1 MCLPRADGHQR
12 LFFIKET
19 AEMERQRDRET
30 ERQRD
35 GGTQRPQSEE
45 RKITSE
51 INNPSVPPSLRPSV
65 LPSLRLKER
74 ELRRVLREMG
84 SVIVAFSGGVDSA
97 YLAYAA
103 ADELGLRAMAVTA
116 ESPSYPDFQR
126 QDALAIIEQFSIP
139 HEFISTDEIND
150 PNYQANPANR
160 CYFCKHEL
168 FTKLSALASGRGY
181 AFVCDG
187 NNADDIGDY
196 RPGRQAAKELNVRS
210 PLIEAGLTKAEIRA
224 LAQAAGLPVWDR
236 PASACLSSRIPYG
249 MPVTIEKLSVIERG
263 EARLRALGFNQMR
276 VRHHGDIV
284 RIEISPEEMPRALDA
299 EMARSLAATFKQL
312 GFQFITLDLEGYRSG
327 ALNETLPFKSR
338 E

>member
-1 MCLPRADGHQR
+1 MPLNPEI
-12 LFFIKET
+12 LVKEQ
-19 AEMERQRDRET
+19 E
-30 ERQRD
+30 
-35 GGTQRPQSEE
+35 
-45 RKITSE
+45 
-51 INNPSVPPSLRPSV
+51 
-65 LPSLRLKER
+65 LRLI
-74 ELRRVLREMG
+74 LRKMG

-103 ADELGLRAMAVTA
+103 TDALGDRALAVTG

-126 QDALAIIEQFSIP
+126 QDALAIVNQFSIP
-139 HEFISTDEIND
+139 HEFINTDEIND

-168 FTKLSALASGRGY
+168 FTQLSALATERGF

-187 NNADDIGDY
+187 NNADDVGDY
-196 RPGRQAAKELNVRS
+196 RPGRQAARELGVRS
-210 PLIEAGLTKAEIRA
+210 PLIEAGLTKSEIRV
-224 LAQAAGLPVWDR
+224 LSQAAGLPVWDR

-284 RIEISPEEMPRALDA
+284 RIEIAPEEMPRALNV
-299 EMARSLAATFKQL
+299 EMSQRIAAAFKQL
-312 GFQFITLDLEGYRSG
+312 GFKFVTLDLEGYRTG
-327 ALNETLPFKSR
+327 ALNETLPVKLMPQGSEKPDRNVNGNMDEKMEGSLKS
-338 E
+338 